1 LPDASVGVDV
11 LRIDKLAGQNGPQ
24 EEVFMGL
31 VMFWTNAVALHLI
44 ADDGHTPIEL
54 MDGTETQAYL

>member
-1 LPDASVGVDV
+1 
-11 LRIDKLAGQNGPQ
+11 
-24 EEVFMGL
+24 

-44 ADDGHTPIEL
+44 ADDGHTPIEP